1 MTSYQQPMRLYQ
13 NPTPSMPVVDASAA
27 RFAVRPTRA
36 KMSKLVRL
44 LVAVVLQAA
53 VLLLVVEMTFGFGY
67 QGQPGPM
74 PAPAPSPMR

>member
-1 MTSYQQPMRLYQ
+1 MTHYQQPMRLYQ
-13 NPTPSMPVVDASAA
+13 HPTPSVPVVDASVG
-27 RFAVRPTRA
+27 RFAARPTRA
-36 KMSKLVRL
+36 SMSKWVRL

-67 QGQPGPM
+67 EGQPGPM